1 MCFGCSKEPSHRD
14 GSFEYPQH
22 MFWLRKKNKNLFC
35 TLIGGGGGLN
45 YYVVPEA
52 TSRGRRINTESQLKQ
67 SCTVAPAKARLKS
80 FLLVICPID
89 TIVLVTDVPML
100 APITIGMASFTVNT
114 EKIRNILDTLSV
126 KKQLVSI
133 KF

>member
-1 MCFGCSKEPSHRD
+1 MHSYR
-14 GSFEYPQH
+14 
-22 MFWLRKKNKNLFC
+22 
-35 TLIGGGGGLN
+35 GGGGWGGGLN

-67 SCTVAPAKARLKS
+67 SWTVAPAKARLKS

-89 TIVLVTDVPML
+89 TIVLVTEVPML

-114 EKIRNILDTLSV
+114 GKKKNRCINHALEYSTRTRVHRPGTNGQLAIRHLNGVSLTGRWWPILV
-126 KKQLVSI
+126 C
-133 KF
+133 